1 MRRILRGARRGEK
14 GFTLIELLIVVAILG
29 VIAAVAIP
37 NVTGFLTSGNLS
49 AANTEAMN
57 VRTAAIGYMAEHS
70 GVCCGDSDALTSG
83 TTPYLAGAALR
94 AKYTLDVNSG
104 NILSAAPAATNPWPD
119 TIEWQTDKWGKKT
132 T

>member
-37 NVTGFLTSGNLS
+37 NVTGFLASGNLN

-57 VRTAAIGYMAEHS
+57 VRTAALGYMAEHE
-70 GVCCGDSDALTSG
+70 GVCCDGSAALVTG
-83 TTPYLAGAALR
+83 GYLAGAPLKAT
-94 AKYTLDVNSG
+94 YTLDPNSG
-104 NILSAAPAATNPWPD
+104 NITGVTAQTWP
-119 TIEWQTDKWGKKT
+119 TSIHWGSDKWEKGAPT
-132 T
+132 PP

>member
-37 NVTGFLTSGNLS
+37 NVTGFMTSGNLS

-70 GVCCGDSDALTSG
+70 GVCTITSDDLGD
-83 TTPYLAGAALR
+83 YLAGADLR
-94 AKYTLDVNSG
+94 ATYTLEADSG
-104 NILSAAPAATNPWPD
+104 NITAASITGVTNPWPT
-119 TIEWQTDKWGKKT
+119 TIDFVGDKWVKAT
-132 T
+132 PTP

>member
-70 GVCCGDSDALTSG
+70 GVCCGDSDALVDT
-83 TTPYLAGAALR
+83 YLAGADLR

-104 NILSAAPAATNPWPD
+104 NILSAAGATTNPWPD
-119 TIEWQTDKWGKKT
+119 TIEFVGDKWVKAGT
-132 T
+132 TP